1 MPVVTHPYADRRAA
15 TWGLQA
21 TNVVRSPPSPWT
33 GRGIR
38 IAILDT
44 GVDLAHPQLAARVAA
59 ARSFA
64 SGCPVQDAIGH
75 GTHCAGIAAGLE
87 DTRQRR
93 YGIACNAEV
102 YVGRVFDDSGGTT
115 IADVIAGMDWALSN
129 GCNVI
134 SMSFGTFDAS
144 PAAEFEAAGRRALD
158 AGCLVVAAAGNNR
171 SRVVVQPANAE
182 SILAVGAVDNRL
194 EVARFSAGSIARG
207 GGAAVDLMAPGVD
220 VYSTAP
226 PGTYASRDGTSMA
239 AAHVAGIAALWAEAE
254 GLRGWALWQ
263 RLVGSA
269 RPLPSTSGDHL
280 ASLVTAP

>member
-1 MPVVTHPYADRRAA
+1 M
-15 TWGLQA
+15 
-21 TNVVRSPPSPWT
+21 
-33 GRGIR
+33 
-38 IAILDT
+38 
-44 GVDLAHPQLAARVAA
+44 
-59 ARSFA
+59 
-64 SGCPVQDAIGH
+64 
-75 GTHCAGIAAGLE
+75 
-87 DTRQRR
+87 
-93 YGIACNAEV
+93 
-102 YVGRVFDDSGGTT
+102 GRVFDESGGTT

-129 GCNVI
+129 GCHVI
-134 SMSFGTFDAS
+134 SMSLGTFDAS

-194 EVARFSAGSIARG
+194 EVARFSAGSMARCD
-207 GGAAVDLMAPGVD
+207 GAPVDLMAPGVD

-269 RPLPSTSGDHL
+269 RPLPPASGDNL
-280 ASLVTAP
+280 APLVTAP

>member
-1 MPVVTHPYADRRAA
+1 MPVVRRLYASGAAA

-21 TNVVRSPPSPWT
+21 THVVQNPASPWT

-44 GVDLAHPQLAARVAA
+44 GVDLTHRDLAARVAA

-64 SGCPVQDAIGH
+64 SECPVQDVIGH
-75 GTHCAGIAAGLE
+75 GTHCAGIAAGFE
-87 DTRQRR
+87 DPRHRR

-102 YVGRVFDDSGGTT
+102 YVGRVFDDRGGTT

-129 GCNVI
+129 GCQVI
-134 SMSFGTFDAS
+134 SMSLGTFDAS
-144 PAAEFEAAGRRALD
+144 PVAAFEAAGRRALD

-194 EVARFSAGSIARG
+194 EVAAFSAGSMARG
-207 GGAAVDLMAPGVD
+207 DGAPVDLLAPGVD

-226 PGTYASRDGTSMA
+226 PATYASRDGTSMA

-263 RLVGSA
+263 RLVGSGQ
-269 RPLPSTSGDHL
+269 PLPSTSGKNL
-280 ASLVTAP
+280 APLATAP

>member
-1 MPVVTHPYADRRAA
+1 MTAVARPYADGRAA
-15 TWGLQA
+15 TWGLHA
-21 TNVVRSPPSPWT
+21 TNVVQSPSSLWS

-44 GVDLAHPQLAARVAA
+44 GVDLTHRDLGVRVAGT
-59 ARSFA
+59 RSFA
-64 SGCPVQDAIGH
+64 SGCLVQDDIGH

-87 DTRQRR
+87 DPRHRR
-93 YGIACNAEV
+93 YGIACNADL
-102 YVGRVFDDSGGTT
+102 YVGRVFDGHCGTT
-115 IADVIAGMDWALSN
+115 IADVLAGMDWALSN
-129 GCNVI
+129 GCHVI
-134 SMSFGTFDAS
+134 SMSLGTFDAF
-144 PAAEFEAAGRRALD
+144 PVAEFEAAGRRALD

-182 SILAVGAVDNRL
+182 SILAVGAIDNRL
-194 EVARFSAGSIARG
+194 EVAAFSAGSTVRCN
-207 GGAAVDLMAPGVD
+207 GAPVDLMAPGVD

-226 PGTYASRDGTSMA
+226 RGTYASRDGTSMA

-269 RPLPSTSGDHL
+269 RPLPPASGDHL
-280 ASLVTAP
+280 APLVSAP